1 VIWER
6 IGEVVLA
13 GVLIT
18 AAVLDLRGGKVY
30 NILTYP
36 AILVGLALG
45 AIQGWAAGDWQGM
58 TLNHLEGF
66 GFGFGV
72 LFVAF
77 LLGGMG
83 GGDVKLM
90 GAIGAFLG
98 WPGVLH
104 AMFCS
109 FLVGVVVGLILMVWR
124 GRTLLVLKRLA
135 VAMRLLPIPS
145 VRMDE
150 AVPVDSL
157 RVPFAFAVCVG
168 TLWWVVEQEVQVSFG
183 DLLWRLLGF

>member
-1 VIWER
+1 
-6 IGEVVLA
+6 
-13 GVLIT
+13 
-18 AAVLDLRGGKVY
+18 
-30 NILTYP
+30 
-36 AILVGLALG
+36 
-45 AIQGWAAGDWQGM
+45 
-58 TLNHLEGF
+58 
-66 GFGFGV
+66 
-72 LFVAF
+72 
-77 LLGGMG
+77 MG